1 MLVDVRGIEQKLK
14 GSFRC
19 PCMISFVSLPYKL
32 IIRPDNE
39 VYIWIRLPGF
49 TGSRF
54 QCGYMLWR
62 IVPRKQDDYRKPSS
76 ASWLQNAAAT
86 RQRVRPKNR
95 SNGESLER
103 LDRIDSH
110 RNRREH
116 HPPHSL
122 SDRLADA
129 LCLDGIQPNW
139 GVLAMPLEG
148 APRNKGNIALFPNQ
162 SDLLRTQLG
171 IPAPKKG
178 FGIFGILQRSHI
190 LKLRLG
196 LEPFKRGQKIT
207 VKTAKILIRE

>member
-1 MLVDVRGIEQKLK
+1 MDDPGRAHLLSECRATPRKCEPML
-14 GSFRC
+14 
-19 PCMISFVSLPYKL
+19 
-32 IIRPDNE
+32 
-39 VYIWIRLPGF
+39 

-62 IVPRKQDDYRKPSS
+62 IVPRKQDDYPEALISELATKRCCHLGNEFARKIDRMGK
-76 ASWLQNAAAT
+76 A
-86 RQRVRPKNR
+86 
-95 SNGESLER
+95 LER

-129 LCLDGIQPNW
+129 LCVDGIQPNW

-178 FGIFGILQRSHI
+178 GGTFGILQRSHI

-196 LEPFKRGQKIT
+196 FEPFKRGQKIT
-207 VKTAKILIRE
+207 VKTAKIFMRE